1 MTTAAE
7 IVRQMLERLTD
18 SQSSCSMS
26 LPSGT
31 SVALI
36 VNNLG
41 GLSILEANITTREII
56 KQLGSVRWEFPSLE
70 DRQE

>member
-1 MTTAAE
+1 MTSAAE

-26 LPSGT
+26 LPAGT
-31 SVALI
+31 VVVLI

-56 KQLGSVRWEFPSLE
+56 KQLGSALE
-70 DRQE
+70 SRIFSEIIKK